1 MKIFIAGATGTLG
14 IPLVHE
20 LVANGHQVIGLTRA
34 EAKRP
39 VLEKLGAGAVIADAL
54 DANAIDRAVRDAGPD
69 AVVDL
74 LTAIPPKGPLR
85 AADMALTNRLR
96 IEGTEYLLRAAIASG
111 AKRIVAESMILA
123 YGYGDHGER
132 LAREE
137 EPLQP
142 PDPLA
147 SSTDTVDA
155 LRILE
160 SKLMRASRKKE
171 IESIALRFG
180 ILYGPGVPAT
190 VSNLHGLHL
199 RKLPV
204 VRRGSGTISWIH
216 VQDAVSAIV
225 AALERGRSGEVYN
238 IVDDEPASYRDFLLY
253 AADVSDSPRPRAVPL
268 WFLRLTAPY
277 AAAFLSTRLN
287 VSNEKA
293 KNELGWILRFPS
305 YKEGLKDLAA
315 SVEPEREAA

>member
-111 AKRIVAESMILA
+111 ASS
-123 YGYGDHGER
+123 GE
-132 LAREE
+132 EF
-137 EPLQP
+137 
-142 PDPLA
+142 
-147 SSTDTVDA
+147 S
-155 LRILE
+155 
-160 SKLMRASRKKE
+160 
-171 IESIALRFG
+171 
-180 ILYGPGVPAT
+180 
-190 VSNLHGLHL
+190 
-199 RKLPV
+199 
-204 VRRGSGTISWIH
+204 
-216 VQDAVSAIV
+216 
-225 AALERGRSGEVYN
+225 GRS
-238 IVDDEPASYRDFLLY
+238 IC
-253 AADVSDSPRPRAVPL
+253 
-268 WFLRLTAPY
+268 LRT
-277 AAAFLSTRLN
+277 
-287 VSNEKA
+287 
-293 KNELGWILRFPS
+293 
-305 YKEGLKDLAA
+305 
-315 SVEPEREAA
+315 